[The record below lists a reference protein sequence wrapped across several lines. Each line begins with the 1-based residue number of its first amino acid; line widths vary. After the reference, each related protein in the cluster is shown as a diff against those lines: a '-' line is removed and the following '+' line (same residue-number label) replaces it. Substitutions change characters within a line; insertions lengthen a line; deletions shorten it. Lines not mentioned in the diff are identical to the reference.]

1 MLFTRLRFVLIG
13 LFLVLGVVLHL
24 QVGMKGAW
32 YLYVAALLLLLTH
45 LFFGPVWQAFQQ
57 LKAGFPQTAAKLL
70 RQVWIPGLLVKRNQA
85 YYYFTKGMLELQ
97 REELDV
103 ARPLLEKALSLG
115 LQSANDRALLQLNLA
130 HIYFVKKDLQ
140 TAATYL
146 DQAEAE
152 DAKDLM
158 IQENLKKMRTVLA
171 QKR

>member
-1 MLFTRLRFVLIG
+1 
-13 LFLVLGVVLHL
+13 
-24 QVGMKGAW
+24 
-32 YLYVAALLLLLTH
+32 
-45 LFFGPVWQAFQQ
+45 
-57 LKAGFPQTAAKLL
+57 
-70 RQVWIPGLLVKRNQA
+70 
-85 YYYFTKGMLELQ
+85 MLELQ

-140 TAATYL
+140 TAGNYL
-146 DQAEAE
+146 VQAEAE

-171 QKR
+171 QQR